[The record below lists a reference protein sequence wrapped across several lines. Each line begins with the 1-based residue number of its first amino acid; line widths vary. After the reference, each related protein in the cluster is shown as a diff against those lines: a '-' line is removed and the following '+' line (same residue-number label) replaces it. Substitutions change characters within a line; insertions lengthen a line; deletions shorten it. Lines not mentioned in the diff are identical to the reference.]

1 MDFKRSKIQQFL
13 STEKKTIFIQIGTT
27 LLSMLTKSHTKTIM
41 SYNRSTWVN
50 GNVVCR
56 SLNYSILPIT
66 QSTWICTLESC
77 LDVSTSPLES
87 CSFPFVKLG
96 ILYVA
101 TRPLNSSFILKPRS
115 ASIQSRME
123 TLLKKTDSF
132 VICLSGTLPPHPPK
146 NLCYKNVMAP
156 AGVIPIKYIEVLLCL

>member
-1 MDFKRSKIQQFL
+1 
-13 STEKKTIFIQIGTT
+13 
-27 LLSMLTKSHTKTIM
+27 MLTKSHIVTIM
-41 SYNRSTWVN
+41 LSNRCAWFV

-56 SLNYSILPIT
+56 RLNYSTLPIT
-66 QSTWICTLESC
+66 QSTWIRPLESC
-77 LDVSTSPLES
+77 LDVSTSTPES
-87 CSFPFVKLG
+87 CFFPFVKLG

-101 TRPLNSSFILKPRS
+101 TRALNSSFILKPRS

>member
-13 STEKKTIFIQIGTT
+13 STEKKTIFIRIGTT

-50 GNVVCR
+50 GNVVCK

-66 QSTWICTLESC
+66 QSTWIRTLEGC

-101 TRPLNSSFILKPRS
+101 TRALISSFILKPRS
-115 ASIQSRME
+115 ASLQSRME
-123 TLLKKTDSF
+123 TLLKKTYSF

-146 NLCYKNVMAP
+146 NICYKNVMAP
-156 AGVIPIKYIEVLLCL
+156 AGVIPIKCIEVLLCL

>member
-66 QSTWICTLESC
+66 QSTWIRTLESC

-101 TRPLNSSFILKPRS
+101 TRALNSSFILKPRS
-115 ASIQSRME
+115 ASLQSQME
-123 TLLKKTDSF
+123 ALLKKSDSF
-132 VICLSGTLPPHPPK
+132 VIYLSDTLPPHLPEKLMPQ
-146 NLCYKNVMAP
+146 
-156 AGVIPIKYIEVLLCL
+156 KYYGSSRSNSN